1 MFGEFP
7 STKMRQNYAN
17 MAGILHLQVTNYTK
31 AQDYVSSGVSMAE
44 TGPFIDD
51 SAVHR
56 DCP

>member
-1 MFGEFP
+1 
-7 STKMRQNYAN
+7 MRQNYAN